1 MGRRTVIDYLYRQLS
16 NCSWTCGIR
25 GSKLRFP
32 PLLRERMSS
41 PITSP
46 SDQGPKVTK
55 AIPISLREAGVT
67 ESWLERHIEND
78 PTVLR
83 LGDVELIQHQRR
95 QEKAGILDLLLA
107 DDSGDKRYEVE
118 LMLGST
124 DESHIIR
131 TLEYWDIERRK
142 WPGYE
147 HCAVLVAE
155 DVVTRFL
162 NVIGLFSGSVPFV
175 VIQVNAFQ
183 VDGKLVL
190 IFVKVLD
197 SRSLRTD
204 EATELKEKATD
215 RAYWISRAS
224 TSTVELAEKCIAI
237 INQVAT
243 VTRKPSYNKYFIGLN
258 DGTRPGNF
266 VTFKPRKSFLKVKF
280 EALSPTEP
288 WLKRL
293 EEKGLDSDVKN
304 EDLRVTLTAKD
315 FDDNNEL
322 LTELLHEAVRQYE
335 KS

>member
-1 MGRRTVIDYLYRQLS
+1 M
-16 NCSWTCGIR
+16 
-25 GSKLRFP
+25 
-32 PLLRERMSS
+32 
-41 PITSP
+41 
-46 SDQGPKVTK
+46 
-55 AIPISLREAGVT
+55 
-67 ESWLERHIEND
+67 
-78 PTVLR
+78 
-83 LGDVELIQHQRR
+83 
-95 QEKAGILDLLLA
+95 
-107 DDSGDKRYEVE
+107 
-118 LMLGST
+118 
-124 DESHIIR
+124 
-131 TLEYWDIERRK
+131 
-142 WPGYE
+142 
-147 HCAVLVAE
+147 LVAE

-175 VIQVNAFQ
+175 VVQVNAFQ

-190 IFVKVLD
+190 NFVKVLD

-258 DGTRPGNF
+258 DGIRPGNF

-315 FDDNNEL
+315 FDDNSEL
-322 LTELLHEAVRQYE
+322 LTELLHEAVKQYE
-335 KS
+335 KG